1 MPKVRQPKTIIN
13 EDDFIN
19 SADRIEIESYSLDP
33 NAKRNY
39 KKINVPFN
47 EYEYNLLNDTAQKLG
62 RTKLN
67 FIRWAISEMSK
78 SSTT

>member
-13 EDDFIN
+13 EDYFIN
-19 SADRIEIESYSLDP
+19 SADSIEIESYSLDP

-39 KKINVPFN
+39 KNINVPFN
-47 EYEYNLLNDTAQKLG
+47 EYEYNLLNDAAQKLG

-78 SSTT
+78 NSTT

>member
-19 SADRIEIESYSLDP
+19 SADSIDIKPFLLDP

-39 KKINVPFN
+39 KNINVPFN
-47 EYEYNLLNDTAQKLG
+47 EYEYNMLNDAAQRSG

-67 FIRWAISEMSK
+67 FIRWAISEISK
-78 SSTT
+78 K

>member
-19 SADRIEIESYSLDP
+19 SADSIEIKSHSLDP

-39 KKINVPFN
+39 KNINVPFN
-47 EYEYNLLNDTAQKLG
+47 EYEYNILNEAAQKLG

-67 FIRWAISEMSK
+67 FI
-78 SSTT
+78 

>member
-19 SADRIEIESYSLDP
+19 SADSIDIEPSSLDP

-39 KKINVPFN
+39 KNINVPFN
-47 EYEYNLLNDTAQKLG
+47 EYEYNMLNDAAQRSG

-67 FIRWAISEMSK
+67 FIRWAISEISK
-78 SSTT
+78 K